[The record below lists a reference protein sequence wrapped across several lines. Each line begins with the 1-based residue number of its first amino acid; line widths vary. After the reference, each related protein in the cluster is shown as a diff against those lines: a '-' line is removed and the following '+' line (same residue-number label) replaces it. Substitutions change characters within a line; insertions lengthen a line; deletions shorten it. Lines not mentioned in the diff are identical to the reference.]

1 MFTDSEMFKYVI
13 NQCKKCKDTMEVYM
27 IDIKSDHCM
36 SKSGHDL
43 DQVLGSRPSVT
54 TKFLYLPSAIYYL
67 LLIRIQT
74 NNNP

>member
-1 MFTDSEMFKYVI
+1 
-13 NQCKKCKDTMEVYM
+13 MEVYM

-43 DQVLGSRPSVT
+43 DQVLGSRLSVT